1 MKNAS
6 AVNTFEGGIVSDLN
20 PVTTSNNI
28 LINCL
33 NGTLV
38 TYNGNE
44 GVLQNDMGN
53 GRVHTAYLPEG
64 YIPLGTAELGGIIY
78 IVSYNPLIK
87 KCQIGSFPSPQRNIA
102 VNSLIKDDEKKVLNC
117 NEFYRK
123 DNNNPTQYV
132 ITNNIKV
139 LLTDDNLNPG
149 DKFCINC
156 KDIIPSKDEQT
167 IDSDSDSYILS
178 AYGSP
183 EYDINALPRQLKL
196 HVVSVQDDGKII
208 YLDDNL
214 VWYHIEKDKYYYI
227 NNQNIEETPNIPEFR
242 NLIEGNYNIFN
253 TKQSGKL
260 AILAE
265 LEAINTFDVE
275 IIPSEITDLGNGE
288 KQVIIGFNFNWTY
301 ENPNPESRPLINPEG
316 IHILPNSPKSLK
328 LSKDIIDISFT
339 EDNVSKRKNDGSD
352 PPVKIDQWKSFTYN
366 LNKSNFLDLDLMPTM
381 KYGHLEYLKRNI
393 QIDLNKLGTGIT
405 ELIQYKYFAQNTLF
419 NFSYGIASYPEYGKQ
434 VNGCKIEFYPFN
446 QDIYDKIKLYEN
458 RMDND
463 YMTASYQKD
472 GDKIRLNSNGWKN
485 NPKYDKDD
493 KPLKDFIDQQPNK
506 IEYTIENNSN
516 SLFGYYEE
524 IINYDEEEKNGL
536 CKDKCYLAK
545 IIINYNNEEARVY
558 YRILYTCDIFN
569 TEYYNNE
576 IKDFKDLVLSE
587 YLKPKTSYQIKE
599 NNIKTNYQV
608 KNKDGELI
616 EIHNYIEESQIIDYY
631 VQTDFDTN
639 MSIDISLTSR
649 SNLFKINIQ
658 GINEEKV
665 EAIKVENTS
674 SPQYIESWNLDSN
687 KIDTKKVNINSIQSN
702 INNGIISKVYK
713 FTNNVLSPIQ
723 VNYNKIQE
731 IPIKYELTYLTMDTL
746 YILGNAAHTWFDMNI
761 SKTFSLN
768 SLAKEY
774 LSGDDNID
782 IHYSFGQWGS
792 IGTTIEEQLKKNDCI
807 ALVCG
812 FYRFVDGGVKGQLSY
827 CNDTATNYVNL
838 PDGQYKACTVF
849 FSFKSDNGVITLLPI
864 RSIGSDNSIAP
875 RRYGSH
881 LNENTYG
888 KNASHFSSVDNLNKL
903 NEEIKDTIKDYIKL
917 IDYNGTNIT
926 RYSYKDINYWNNF
939 LINHTIQDN
948 TSYNTAISID
958 KVNLDKHPINNLK
971 WESIQEGTIVFH
983 INQDLKYNSYINQI
997 MSMTLPNF
1005 IKNSTS
1011 YEEGKEFVQIDQS
1024 LSKKYLYI
1032 IDGLHKLKPT
1042 SLWGNYITSR
1052 IDNNNLIIQ
1061 YNTSPVA
1068 DTTMKWRAEEQGHIV
1083 ENIKGWYVGLY

>member
-20 PVTTSNNI
+20 PVTTPNNT

-102 VNSLIKDDEKKVLNC
+102 VNNLINDNKKVLNC
-117 NEFYRK
+117 KEFYRK
-123 DNNNPTQYV
+123 DANDIPTPYV

-139 LLTDDNLNPG
+139 ILTNDNLNPG

-156 KDIIPSKDEQT
+156 EDINNILDENEEKKEAKPP
-167 IDSDSDSYILS
+167 ILS

-214 VWYHIEKDKYYYI
+214 VWYNIKEDKYYYI
-227 NNQNIEETPNIPEFR
+227 NNQDIKETPDITEFR

-316 IHILPNSPKSLK
+316 IHILPNSPESLK
-328 LSKDIIDISFT
+328 LSKDIIDIPFT
-339 EDNVSKRKNDGSD
+339 EDNSDFSERKNDGSD
-352 PPVKIDQWKSFTYN
+352 PSVKIEQWKSFTYN
-366 LNKSNFLDLDLMPTM
+366 LNESNFLDLDLMPTM

-393 QIDLNKLGTGIT
+393 QIDLNKLGTGTT

-446 QDIYDKIKLYEN
+446 QNIYNNIKLYEN

-463 YMTASYQKD
+463 YMTASYHKD
-472 GDKIRLNSNGWKN
+472 GDEICLTSNGWKN
-485 NPKYDKDD
+485 NPKQDEDNK
-493 KPLKDFIDQQPNK
+493 LLTDFIDKQTNK
-506 IEYTIENNSN
+506 VEYTIENNSN

-524 IINYDEEEKNGL
+524 IINYDEEEKSGL

-545 IIINYNNEEARVY
+545 IIINYNNEEARIY

-576 IKDFKDLVLSE
+576 IKDFKDLSLSKYLNTRLSIRTSNTLIDSDRKYSDTIVNILDESSSKE
-587 YLKPKTSYQIKE
+587 YIIKDKYEYNTELDISRVSSNPDLFKFNISTNNIDLTFREPKGSSNATQQYIQLLKDLSPIKVETIPKCVNIISLQNSIVININNNITNEIPILADYLNFISIPYKYKIVPLSGELRYLNVGMGGKTS
-599 NNIKTNYQV
+599 NISYSSNFEDPGIRTLGTPDWIDVDHFTELGDIQSRIDTDISNCDFIALCFCVYH
-608 KNKDGELI
+608 NKDG
-616 EIHNYIEESQIIDYY
+616 HDAYITLQPLGRIALNIPNGGEFEGDPRGCCILLAVRNVNGGYNLLWREWTIYSLDRNKKEFPYKPGYTSMAESYG
-631 VQTDFDTN
+631 FDTN
-639 MSIDISLTSR
+639 SVKALDEFYKFIPTKENKKAYNCNNINYW
-649 SNLFKINIQ
+649 SNFDSKVTIVTDPIEIKSELYIQ
-658 GINEEKV
+658 GVYIHKSKDTDTHIN
-665 EAIKVENTS
+665 
-674 SPQYIESWNLDSN
+674 NLDYIN
-687 KIDTKKVNINSIQSN
+687 KVDRENLEFTINTRIILDNI
-702 INNGIISKVYK
+702 
-713 FTNNVLSPIQ
+713 
-723 VNYNKIQE
+723 IQE
-731 IPIKYELTYLTMDTL
+731 ILSNNYGEYAYLEDDQNKIISYNVQNL
-746 YILGNAAHTWFDMNI
+746 SNRSVYILNNGELKDVRNTVPNAFSIWLDVAINEDSKLVVTRLPQNRSYYFLFDRD
-761 SKTFSLN
+761 K
-768 SLAKEY
+768 
-774 LSGDDNID
+774 
-782 IHYSFGQWGS
+782 
-792 IGTTIEEQLKKNDCI
+792 
-807 ALVCG
+807 
-812 FYRFVDGGVKGQLSY
+812 
-827 CNDTATNYVNL
+827 
-838 PDGQYKACTVF
+838 
-849 FSFKSDNGVITLLPI
+849 
-864 RSIGSDNSIAP
+864 
-875 RRYGSH
+875 
-881 LNENTYG
+881 
-888 KNASHFSSVDNLNKL
+888 
-903 NEEIKDTIKDYIKL
+903 
-917 IDYNGTNIT
+917 
-926 RYSYKDINYWNNF
+926 KDIR
-939 LINHTIQDN
+939 INHI
-948 TSYNTAISID
+948 
-958 KVNLDKHPINNLK
+958 
-971 WESIQEGTIVFH
+971 
-983 INQDLKYNSYINQI
+983 
-997 MSMTLPNF
+997 
-1005 IKNSTS
+1005 
-1011 YEEGKEFVQIDQS
+1011 YEM
-1024 LSKKYLYI
+1024 SKK
-1032 IDGLHKLKPT
+1032 
-1042 SLWGNYITSR
+1042 
-1052 IDNNNLIIQ
+1052 
-1061 YNTSPVA
+1061 
-1068 DTTMKWRAEEQGHIV
+1068 KWV
-1083 ENIKGWYVGLY
+1083 

>member
-102 VNSLIKDDEKKVLNC
+102 VNSLIKDKEKALNC
-117 NEFYRK
+117 KEFYRK
-123 DNNNPTQYV
+123 DGNNYTPYV

-156 KDIIPSKDEQT
+156 KDIIPSKDGQT
-167 IDSDSDSYILS
+167 INPDSSILS

-214 VWYHIEKDKYYYI
+214 IWYHIKENKYYYI
-227 NNQNIEETPNIPEFR
+227 NNQNIEETPYIPEFR

-301 ENPNPESRPLINPEG
+301 ENPNPESRSLINPEG
-316 IHILPNSPKSLK
+316 IHILPNSPESLK
-328 LSKDIIDISFT
+328 LSKDVIDIPFT
-339 EDNVSKRKNDGSD
+339 EYNFSKRKNDGSD

-366 LNKSNFLDLDLMPTM
+366 LNNPNFLDLDLMPTM

-463 YMTASYQKD
+463 YMTVSYQKD

-485 NPKYDKDD
+485 NPKYDEDNEL
-493 KPLKDFIDQQPNK
+493 LKDFIDQQSNK
-506 IEYTIENNSN
+506 IKYTIENNSN

-536 CKDKCYLAK
+536 RKDKCYLAK
-545 IIINYNNEEARVY
+545 IIINYNNEEDRVY

-576 IKDFKDLVLSE
+576 IKDFKDLSLSKYLNTRLNIRTSNTLIDSDRKYSDTIVNILNDSSSKE
-587 YLKPKTSYQIKE
+587 YIIKDKYE
-599 NNIKTNYQV
+599 YNT
-608 KNKDGELI
+608 EL
-616 EIHNYIEESQIIDYY
+616 
-631 VQTDFDTN
+631 
-639 MSIDISLTSR
+639 DISRIS
-649 SNLFKINIQ
+649 SNSDLFKFNISTNNTDLTFRESKGSSNATQ
-658 GINEEKV
+658 QYIQLLKDLSP
-665 EAIKVENTS
+665 IKVKAIPKCVDIIS
-674 SPQYIESWNLDSN
+674 LQ
-687 KIDTKKVNINSIQSN
+687 NSIVIN
-702 INNGIISKVYK
+702 INNNITNEIPILADYLNFINIPYKYKIVPLSGELRYLNVGMGDVNSDISYSNNFEDPGIRTLGVPDWIDVDHFTELGDIQSRIDTDISNCDFIALCFCVYYNK
-713 FTNNVLSPIQ
+713 KGHDAYITFQPFSRIALNIPNGGGFEGDPRGCCIFLAVRNVNGGYNLLWRDWTIYSLDRNKKEIPYIRGGYTSMAESYGFTNNALKALDEFYKFIPTKETKKAYNCNNINYWSNFDSKVTIVTDPIEIKSELYIQ
-723 VNYNKIQE
+723 GVYIHKSKDTDTHINNLDYINKVDRENLEFTINTRIILDNIIQE
-731 IPIKYELTYLTMDTL
+731 ILSNNYGEYAYLEDDQNKIISYNVQNL
-746 YILGNAAHTWFDMNI
+746 SNRSVYILD
-761 SKTFSLN
+761 
-768 SLAKEY
+768 
-774 LSGDDNID
+774 
-782 IHYSFGQWGS
+782 
-792 IGTTIEEQLKKNDCI
+792 
-807 ALVCG
+807 
-812 FYRFVDGGVKGQLSY
+812 KGEL
-827 CNDTATNYVNL
+827 
-838 PDGQYKACTVF
+838 
-849 FSFKSDNGVITLLPI
+849 
-864 RSIGSDNSIAP
+864 
-875 RRYGSH
+875 
-881 LNENTYG
+881 
-888 KNASHFSSVDNLNKL
+888 
-903 NEEIKDTIKDYIKL
+903 
-917 IDYNGTNIT
+917 
-926 RYSYKDINYWNNF
+926 KDIRNTVPNEFAIGLDVAINEDSKLVVTRLPQNGSYYF
-939 LINHTIQDN
+939 LFDRKGKDIRINHIYQMR
-948 TSYNTAISID
+948 
-958 KVNLDKHPINNLK
+958 KKK
-971 WESIQEGTIVFH
+971 WV
-983 INQDLKYNSYINQI
+983 
-997 MSMTLPNF
+997 
-1005 IKNSTS
+1005 
-1011 YEEGKEFVQIDQS
+1011 
-1024 LSKKYLYI
+1024 
-1032 IDGLHKLKPT
+1032 
-1042 SLWGNYITSR
+1042 
-1052 IDNNNLIIQ
+1052 
-1061 YNTSPVA
+1061 
-1068 DTTMKWRAEEQGHIV
+1068 
-1083 ENIKGWYVGLY
+1083 